1 FAQERLWFLDQLGGV
16 EAVYHIPGGV
26 RLRGQLEREALRRA
40 LAGVVARHEAVRT
53 TFVTVEGVPRQE
65 IAPAET
71 SRVPLVEHDLRT
83 HPEPEAELERLV
95 AREAQAPFDLARGPL
110 LRGRL
115 IRLANQEHVLLL
127 TMHHIVADG
136 WSMGVLVNELSAL
149 YGAFVREQA
158 DPLPPL
164 PVQYVDYAAW
174 QRRWLAGEVLQQ
186 QAAYWQQTLRGAPEQ
201 LVLPTDHGRPAEQ
214 DYAGAQ
220 VPVVLE
226 AELVAGLKTLSRR
239 QGTTLFQTLLGGWA
253 VVLSRLAGQPEVVIG
268 TPTANRGHTAIE
280 GLIGFFI
287 NTLALRIDLT
297 DRPTTEQ
304 LLARVQARA
313 LEAQQHQDLP
323 FEQIVEMLQPTRSL
337 AHHPLF
343 QVMFAW
349 QNVPRGR
356 LALPGL

>member
-1 FAQERLWFLDQLGGV
+1 FFALGGHSLLAVQLIARLRQRVGVEVAVAEVFRRPELAALAAAVRQASRAALPPITPVERTGSLALSFAQERLWFLDQLGGV
-16 EAVYHIPGGV
+16 EAVYHIPWGV

-186 QAAYWQQTLRGAPEQ
+186 QAAYWQQTLRGAP
-201 LVLPTDHGRPAEQ
+201 
-214 DYAGAQ
+214 
-220 VPVVLE
+220 
-226 AELVAGLKTLSRR
+226 
-239 QGTTLFQTLLGGWA
+239 
-253 VVLSRLAGQPEVVIG
+253 
-268 TPTANRGHTAIE
+268 
-280 GLIGFFI
+280 
-287 NTLALRIDLT
+287 
-297 DRPTTEQ
+297 
-304 LLARVQARA
+304 
-313 LEAQQHQDLP
+313 
-323 FEQIVEMLQPTRSL
+323 
-337 AHHPLF
+337 
-343 QVMFAW
+343 
-349 QNVPRGR
+349 
-356 LALPGL
+356 